1 MSSQKTVAVI
11 DDDADFQNMMEDLL
25 RDHGYRVVGFPIG
38 EGAYQVIKDLAVSLV
53 ILDIRLPGVS
63 GYHVLNRLLTDPET
77 THIPVLVCT
86 GESWSIQDR
95 ERLLKEMG
103 VPVLLK
109 PFDLDD
115 LLAQVARLTEKSRT
129 AWSGN
134 A

>member
-1 MSSQKTVAVI
+1 MSVPHTNVQKTIAVI

-25 RDHGYRVVGFPIG
+25 RDQGYRVVGFPVG
-38 EGAYQVIKDLAVSLV
+38 EGAYQVVKDSEASLV

-86 GESWSIQDR
+86 GESWSVQDR
-95 ERLLKEMG
+95 ERVLKEMG
-103 VPVLLK
+103 VHILLK

-115 LLAQVARLTEKSRT
+115 LLSKVAELVEKGRT
-129 AWSGN
+129 A
-134 A
+134 